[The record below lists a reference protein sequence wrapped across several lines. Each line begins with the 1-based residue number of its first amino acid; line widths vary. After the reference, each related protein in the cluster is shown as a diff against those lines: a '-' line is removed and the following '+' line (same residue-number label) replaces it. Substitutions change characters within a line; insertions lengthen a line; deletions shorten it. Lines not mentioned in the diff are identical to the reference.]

1 MTEERSN
8 VQRKV
13 NPRFGGHTHTSD
25 SKRKIS
31 ASQVTRYDTLRQLVE
46 KGQRTLTE
54 ERVKD
59 ICNEVIAKFI
69 ANKAKTGNN
78 NNHNIP
84 II

>member
-8 VQRKV
+8 VQGKV

-46 KGQRTLTE
+46 NGQRTLTE
-54 ERVKD
+54 ERVKE

-69 ANKAKTGNN
+69 ASKAKTGNN

-84 II
+84 IT